1 MQHSLVQICVR
12 QPPRV
17 RFLRSPCNVIL
28 EKLVELFTFLVFFN
42 LGGLPGIVVGLQQK
56 LHDFVHDG
64 VELVRCC
71 RLVLRVRGRV
81 RGRRVRGRRARGR
94 RVRGRWGVKGS
105 KRVFLAWRLVAL
117 RCGPGYGILHRL

>member
-1 MQHSLVQICVR
+1 M
-12 QPPRV
+12 
-17 RFLRSPCNVIL
+17 IL

-81 RGRRVRGRRARGR
+81 RRPA
-94 RVRGRWGVKGS
+94 RGRWGVKGS

-117 RCGPGYGILHRL
+117 RCGPGHGILHRL